1 MTARTYGDGCG
12 IAHALDL
19 VGERWALLVVRELL
33 LGPLRFSDLRAGLP
47 GASPAVLSQRLR
59 DLERAGV
66 VGRRDLPPPAA
77 SSVYELTSHGAGLE
91 PIVIALGSWALRSP
105 LVPAGPVSAV
115 SAMLTLRTYFRP
127 APAGPAQ
134 ARPGV
139 VRVRLGDRFYLV
151 RVAAGGIEVT
161 AGQATTGEAG
171 VDTDPDTFVAL
182 LTGRLDLAD
191 AVESGA
197 VRVDGDLAAVTR
209 LVTGVSMPE
218 RPAAG

>member
-66 VGRRDLPPPAA
+66 LGRRDLPPPAA
-77 SSVYELTSHGAGLE
+77 SSVYELTAHGAELE

-115 SAMLTLRTYFRP
+115 SAMLTLRTYVRP
-127 APAGPAQ
+127 AAAP
-134 ARPGV
+134 PGV
-139 VRVRLGDRFYLV
+139 VQVRLGDRFYRV
-151 RVAAGGIEVT
+151 RVAAGGVEVT
-161 AGQATTGEAG
+161 AGQATTRDAG

-182 LTGRLDLAD
+182 LTGRLDLAES
-191 AVESGA
+191 VRSGA

-209 LVTGVSMPE
+209 LVAGVSMPE
-218 RPAAG
+218 RPAG

>member
-66 VGRRDLPPPAA
+66 VGRRELPPPAA
-77 SSVYELTSHGAGLE
+77 SSVYELTPHGAELE

-105 LVPAGPVSAV
+105 MVPAGPVSAV

-127 APAGPAQ
+127 AE
-134 ARPGV
+134 ARPAMIQ
-139 VRVRLGDRFYLV
+139 VRLGDRFYLV
-151 RVAAGGIEVT
+151 RVGAGGVEVT
-161 AGQATTGEAG
+161 AGQATTGDAR

-182 LTGRLDLAD
+182 LTGRLDLAES
-191 AVESGA
+191 VESGA

-209 LVTGVSMPE
+209 LVSGVSMPE
-218 RPAAG
+218 RPTRRAAG